1 MHHRHCTKLAER
13 MHQLLLRE
21 LGQGID
27 TRRMLTE
34 VLYARDVL
42 LVCEAL
48 AGTEGALFARAFR
61 RAAAGPS
68 EDELARQASSLRR
81 PELAAAAGPRWL
93 AWLGLDHAFSRR
105 SSSAPSAT

>member
-27 TRRMLTE
+27 TRRMLAD

-48 AGTEGALFARAFR
+48 TGTEGALFARAFR

-68 EDELARQASSLRR
+68 EDELARRASGLRR
-81 PELAAAAGPRWL
+81 KAPAGAAPRWL
-93 AWLGLDHAFSRR
+93 AWLGLDHAFSSR